1 MKSEQIPFL
10 HLRASLVGQT
20 IKNLPAT
27 QETQV
32 WSLRQE
38 DPLEKGVAT
47 RSSILAW
54 RVSWTEE
61 PWDRKESGMT
71 ERLTVSFISVYIFWS
86 SFWI

>member
-61 PWDRKESGMT
+61 RGSQRVGHD
-71 ERLTVSFISVYIFWS
+71 
-86 SFWI
+86 